1 VNEPDAG
8 EISRLL
14 TAWSEGDSGGNER
27 LFAIIYAELRK
38 LAAHH
43 RRSESPENS
52 LQTTA
57 LVHEAYLRLA
67 AQHRV
72 TWKNR
77 GHFFAVASQAMRRV
91 LVDHARRRRAMKR
104 GGGVAPSPLD
114 SMVVAMERTVDL
126 VELDVALERLAK
138 ADLQEARVV
147 ELRFFAGLTVPE
159 IAVVLGVSTATVE
172 REWAAARAWLR
183 HELHGEGNA
192 ID

>member
-1 VNEPDAG
+1 
-8 EISRLL
+8 
-14 TAWSEGDSGGNER
+14 
-27 LFAIIYAELRK
+27 
-38 LAAHH
+38 
-43 RRSESPENS
+43 
-52 LQTTA
+52 
-57 LVHEAYLRLA
+57 
-67 AQHRV
+67 
-72 TWKNR
+72 
-77 GHFFAVASQAMRRV
+77 
-91 LVDHARRRRAMKR
+91 
-104 GGGVAPSPLD
+104 VAPSPLD